1 MKNYK
6 ANILILVLVI
16 LFSIPSVYSLLS
28 PGFFQTDD
36 GEWMVI
42 RFSAFHQA
50 FRDGQIPVRFLG
62 RLNSGFGYPVANFLY
77 PGFMYLGE
85 PIHFLGFN
93 FVNTIK
99 IIFGLSMTG
108 SAIFAYLWLSKFF
121 NKTSAFIGSLFYLY
135 TPYHLFDLYKR
146 GSIGEVLALA
156 VIPFIFWQIERK
168 SFLWISL
175 GISFLILSHNT
186 LALLFIPLIFLYFLI
201 SQKENLKIFLFHNL
215 LPVIFGIGLSA
226 FFWLP
231 AIFELSYVRFSD
243 VLVSDFKQYFAPL
256 ELIGLSTIIVLSF
269 SAFFLYEILVSFSFK
284 KWTKMSLEKI
294 FILMIT
300 LSLISV
306 FFSTKVSSPLWN
318 YIPSSFIQF
327 PFRLLSYLPLSLSF
341 LCAFIVFKLK
351 GKKQIITFFVLFA
364 VLVLSSFPYFKPAEF
379 FDKKDSFYATNEG
392 TTTVQNE
399 YMPKWVKQDPTEH
412 FKNKVEF
419 GVGKGDIK
427 NLFYD
432 SKKISVNI
440 VSLEVSNIII
450 NMIYYPG
457 WKAYINNKET
467 SINFN
472 NKKCLISLALPK
484 GESNVVLTF
493 SETPFRLFADALSIF
508 SFISLL
514 FVSFQV
520 KRYINL

>member
-1 MKNYK
+1 MKNWK
-6 ANILILVLVI
+6 SKIIIVI
-16 LFSIPSVYSLLS
+16 FLFLFSFPSIFSLLS

-36 GEWMVI
+36 GEWMAI

-50 FRDGQIPVRFLG
+50 FRDGQIPVRFLD
-62 RLNSGFGYPVANFLY
+62 RLNNGFGYPVANFLY

-99 IIFGLSMTG
+99 IIFGLSMIS
-108 SAIFAYLWLSKFF
+108 SAFFTYLWLSKFF
-121 NKTSAFIGSLFYLY
+121 NKSSAFIGSLFYLY

-146 GSIGEVLALA
+146 GSIGEVLSLA
-156 VIPFIFWQIERK
+156 VIPFVFWQIERK

-175 GISFLILSHNT
+175 GIFFLILSHNT

-201 SQKENLKIFLFHNL
+201 SQKGNLKFFLFSNW
-215 LPVIFGIGLSA
+215 LPIIFGVFLSA

-231 AIFELSYVRFSD
+231 AIFELSYVRFSN

-269 SAFFLYEILVSFSFK
+269 STFFLYGVLTSFSFK
-284 KWTKMSLEKI
+284 NWAKLNAEKI
-294 FILMIT
+294 FVLMLFISF
-300 LSLISV
+300 LSI
-306 FFSTKVSSPLWN
+306 FFSSKISFSLWN
-318 YIPSSFIQF
+318 YIPFSFIQF

-341 LCAFIVFKLK
+341 LCAFIIFKLE
-351 GKKQIITFFVLFA
+351 GKKQIIAYFVLFS
-364 VLVLSSFPYFKPAEF
+364 VLVLSSLPYFKPAEF
-379 FDKKDSFYATNEG
+379 FDKNDSSYATNEG
-392 TTTVQNE
+392 TTTVKNE
-399 YMPKWVKQDPTEH
+399 YMPKWVKQNPTEH

-419 GVGKGDIK
+419 EEGKGEIN

-432 SKKISVNI
+432 SKKISFDVVSPEISSITVNI
-440 VSLEVSNIII
+440 
-450 NMIYYPG
+450 IYYPG

-472 NKKCLISLALPK
+472 NEKGLISLSMPK
-484 GESNVVLTF
+484 GESSVVLTL
-493 SETPFRLFADALSIF
+493 SETPLRLFADIISIL
-508 SFISLL
+508 SFISLII
-514 FVSFQV
+514 FNKFFYNKIKS
-520 KRYINL
+520 